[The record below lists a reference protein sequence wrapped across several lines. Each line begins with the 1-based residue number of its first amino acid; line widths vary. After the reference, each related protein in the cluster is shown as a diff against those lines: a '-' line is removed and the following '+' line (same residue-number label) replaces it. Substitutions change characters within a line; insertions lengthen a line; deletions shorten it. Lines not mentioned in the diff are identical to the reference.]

1 MKKYILI
8 LLVGF
13 IWMGCNDTPLD
24 EDNLLIT
31 ERAECYIGNFELL
44 GSDHQTVRSKAA
56 VIDTVLQTINVEVLY
71 GTNLK
76 KLYPQFSLV
85 TDAKLEPKV
94 TGFVD
99 FSDLQNPK
107 KYTVISGNRKVKK
120 EYIITITIQQP

>member
-1 MKKYILI
+1 MKKYII
-8 LLVGF
+8 FLLSVI
-13 IWMGCNDTPLD
+13 IWLGCTNTPLD

-31 ERAECYIGNFELL
+31 ERAACYVGSFELL
-44 GSDHQTVRSKAA
+44 GVDYQTVRSKAA
-56 VIDTVLQTINVEVLY
+56 VVDTVAQTITVEVLY

-76 KLYPQFSLV
+76 SLYPQFSLV

-99 FSDLQNPK
+99 FSDLVNPR

-120 EYIITITIQQP
+120 EYEIKITVQQK

>member
-13 IWMGCNDTPLD
+13 TWMGCNDTPLD

-31 ERAECYIGNFELL
+31 ERAECYVGNFELL

-56 VIDTVLQTINVEVLY
+56 VIATVLQTINVEVLY

-76 KLYPQFSLV
+76 KLYPQFSIV

>member
-13 IWMGCNDTPLD
+13 TWMGCNDTPLD

-31 ERAECYIGNFELL
+31 ERAECYVGNFELL

-56 VIDTVLQTINVEVLY
+56 VIDTVLQTINEEVLY

-76 KLYPQFSLV
+76 KQYPQFSLV

-120 EYIITITIQQP
+120 EYIITITKQQP

>member
-13 IWMGCNDTPLD
+13 AWMGCNDTPLD

-31 ERAECYIGNFELL
+31 GRAECYVGNFELL

-120 EYIITITIQQP
+120 EYTITITIQQP

>member
-13 IWMGCNDTPLD
+13 IWTGCNDTPLD

>member
-8 LLVGF
+8 LVTAL
-13 IWMGCNDTPLD
+13 IWMGCNDSPLD
-24 EDNLLIT
+24 DDNLLIT
-31 ERAECYIGNFELL
+31 ERAECYVGSFELL
-44 GSDHQTVRSKAA
+44 GEDYQVVRSKAA
-56 VIDTVLQTINVEVLY
+56 VVDTVAQTINVEVLY

-94 TGFVD
+94 NGFVD

-107 KYTVISGNRKVKK
+107 KYTVISGNRKVRK
-120 EYIITITIQQP
+120 EYTITITVQQK

>member
-13 IWMGCNDTPLD
+13 TWMGCNDTPLD

-31 ERAECYIGNFELL
+31 ERAECYVGNFELL

>member
-13 IWMGCNDTPLD
+13 TWMGCNDTPLD

>member
-8 LLVGF
+8 LLGGF
-13 IWMGCNDTPLD
+13 AWMGCNDTPLD

-31 ERAECYIGNFELL
+31 GRAECYVGNFELL

-120 EYIITITIQQP
+120 EYTITITIQQP